1 VGAGEAGA
9 LAPVEAPVKYH
20 PGGALALTPQPAAA
34 RRTATGGE
42 FYWGG
47 RLLKRT
53 GGAQR
58 FPQAGW
64 QSAGAR
70 KGSKG
75 A

>member
-1 VGAGEAGA
+1 VGAEEAGA

-20 PGGALALTPQPAAA
+20 PGGALALTPHPTAG
-34 RRTATGGE
+34 RRTAAGGE
-42 FYWGG
+42 FDWGG
-47 RLLKRT
+47 RLLKCT

-64 QSAGAR
+64 QSAVAR
-70 KGSKG
+70 KGTKG